1 MIFIFYAFRY
11 IEETRKEVTS
21 NQGLIIVMKAG
32 ENKDVK
38 WEELKREFSSLRG
51 EVWASLPYLDE
62 DSVEILEEIPEDT
75 KVHIITGV
83 VNSKFREKI
92 QNLKRKKLRIVKIS
106 KKEQDS
112 PVIHDRIV
120 VATNKILIIGTDI
133 KKSSLNKDTLILSLQ
148 TDKIKDVE
156 KLVNLLKEYWNK
168 KDYELE
174 EQHNARRETIY
185 QYRDEKE

>member
-1 MIFIFYAFRY
+1 M
-11 IEETRKEVTS
+11 
-21 NQGLIIVMKAG
+21 
-32 ENKDVK
+32 
-38 WEELKREFSSLRG
+38 
-51 EVWASLPYLDE
+51 
-62 DSVEILEEIPEDT
+62 
-75 KVHIITGV
+75 
-83 VNSKFREKI
+83 
-92 QNLKRKKLRIVKIS
+92 
-106 KKEQDS
+106 
-112 PVIHDRIV
+112 IHDRIV